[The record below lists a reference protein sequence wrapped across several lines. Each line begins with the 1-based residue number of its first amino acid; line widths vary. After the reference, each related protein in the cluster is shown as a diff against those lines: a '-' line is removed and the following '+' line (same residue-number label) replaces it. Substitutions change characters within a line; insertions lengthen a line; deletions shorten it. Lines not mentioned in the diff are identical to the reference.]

1 MWEYVRGVGG
11 VCVVAPLTELLEGAR
26 RAIGLLQ
33 LLVVLATAEQA
44 VAARAIASGT
54 TQCVQGGLA
63 R

>member
-11 VCVVAPLTELLEGAR
+11 VCVAPLTELLEGVR

-44 VAARAIASGT
+44 VVARAIASGT